1 MPGHILEAPQA
12 AFNAE
17 ESATQGRVGSMYQHT
32 QCSIFVFLFIFKFD
46 IKCIEACSVQPD
58 YPQEQENQRTLQPM
72 GQFRDLFHFVCDV
85 YIFCWYS
92 RGCTEI

>member
-46 IKCIEACSVQPD
+46 IKCIEACSLQPD
-58 YPQEQENQRTLQPM
+58 NPQEQENTSVHGDPLDTGHFFHISPPQGP
-72 GQFRDLFHFVCDV
+72 LF
-85 YIFCWYS
+85 
-92 RGCTEI
+92 